1 MKTNTILV
9 GDALDRLAEL
19 PDDSVDCIVTSPP
32 YFGLRDYGRDG
43 QLGSETSVDDW
54 VKHLRLVAA
63 ELARILTPT
72 GTFWLNVGDSY
83 SSHLS
88 QGAPKKGLL
97 LGPQK
102 LAVALADDG
111 WLIRNHAIWAKPNA
125 MPSSVTDRLSNSH
138 EILLLLTRGPRYYF
152 DLDTIRVPAAS
163 MRGAQPRKKIAGY
176 PPNSVTP
183 AGGSVDRNRGL
194 DRMKRHGANSHP
206 LGKSPGD
213 VWTIP
218 TAAYRGAHYA
228 VYPLGLAERCV
239 LAGCPER
246 VCTACGASWRRA
258 NRRHDDRLLRTGVLR
273 PQCRCRAEPWRPGLV
288 LDPFVG
294 SGTTAIAAEKH
305 RREWLGIELNADYAR
320 QADERITQSRN
331 TTEQQR

>member
-19 PDDSVDCIVTSPP
+19 PDDSVDCVVTSPP
-32 YFGLRDYGRDG
+32 YFGLRDYGHDG
-43 QLGSETSVDDW
+43 QLGSENSVDDW

-63 ELARILTPT
+63 GLARVLTRK

-83 SSHLS
+83 SSHHT

-111 WLIRNHAIWAKPNA
+111 WLIRNFAIWAKPNA

-138 EILLLLTRGPRYYF
+138 EILLLLTRSPRYYF
-152 DLDTIRVPAAS
+152 DLDAIRVPAVSRRAV
-163 MRGAQPRKKIAGY
+163 QPRKKIAGY
-176 PPNSVTP
+176 PPNHVTP
-183 AGGSVDRNRGL
+183 AGGSIDRNRGL
-194 DRMKRHGANSHP
+194 DRMKRSGANSHP

-228 VYPLGLAERCV
+228 VYPVGLAERCV

-246 VCTACGASWRRA
+246 VCTACRTPWRRA
-258 NRRHDDRLLRTGVLR
+258 KRRHDDRLLRTGVLR
-273 PQCRCRAEPWRPGLV
+273 PHCQCRGEPWRPGLV
-288 LDPFVG
+288 LDPFMG

-305 RREWLGIELNADYAR
+305 RRDWFGIELNPEFAR
-320 QADERITQSRN
+320 QADERITQARN
-331 TTEQQR
+331 TTEQRT